1 MAVQTLADAI
11 HGGALGTVCRVLVQS
26 VVAGS
31 SVNETLPLRKHA
43 NKIAG
48 IRVIH

>member
-11 HGGALGTVCRVLVQS
+11 HGGAMGTVCRVLVQS

-31 SVNETLPLRKHA
+31 SVNETLRKHA